1 MNVTDVALDG
11 PPLFFSPVAA
21 GEDLGAHWPTLALPN
36 DIIRSA
42 DDSLFRFVNFIQ
54 RQMFVLRTHRSRTE
68 RWVNLFLMWLT
79 ATTSATLGF
88 NMLVSDI

>member
-1 MNVTDVALDG
+1 VYDCAPRDFG
-11 PPLFFSPVAA
+11 C
-21 GEDLGAHWPTLALPN
+21 
-36 DIIRSA
+36 SA
-42 DDSLFRFVNFIQ
+42 DDSLPRFANFIQ

-88 NMLVSDI
+88 NMLVRDAVILPI

>member
-1 MNVTDVALDG
+1 MG
-11 PPLFFSPVAA
+11 PRSSFPQSLQVNISVLIGRHLPFLTILFEFLRPFQM
-21 GEDLGAHWPTLALPN
+21 LLN
-36 DIIRSA
+36 
-42 DDSLFRFVNFIQ
+42 DSLFRFVNFIQ